1 MILQVDF
8 TTFQDDAEIVIKR
21 PKDLQDN
28 ATPSGNAMAAEAL
41 LKLAAFTENE
51 IWQNKAEK
59 MLGLVTNF
67 SAEHPTAFSR
77 WLSAADF
84 FTNKIKQVAVVGN
97 LDETRTMALLTEIRK
112 SITLI

>member
-1 MILQVDF
+1 
-8 TTFQDDAEIVIKR
+8 
-21 PKDLQDN
+21 
-28 ATPSGNAMAAEAL
+28 
-41 LKLAAFTENE
+41 
-51 IWQNKAEK
+51 

-112 SITLI
+112 SYYPNMIVAASGTPIPNDSPSLLLNYSMVDEKPTVYVCEGFVCRLPVTRVEDLKKRLS